1 MDQINSQN
9 DKREILSD
17 WRSQVADAKNFDMK
31 VDYDYKKLINHFENV
46 KANIDNINPF
56 EFLAGTF
63 DLMKAFMKLGSALSV
78 GFSDISTKVERW
90 REIIL
95 KDYTEKELND
105 LQSIM
110 EKEIFLK
117 LHMCNGD
124 NNSSQG
130 FKKKTGFNKYVSG
143 TRTLLRLNWFLH
155 FVSQTFKNI
164 ANTRE
169 SFSSC
174 LKKAYSLVL
183 APHHGWVVKQSVS
196 IAMSFAG
203 SSKEPALK
211 AFFGMNFLINIIQV
225 VLCLTK
231 SQKRR

>member
-1 MDQINSQN
+1 MDKLTSNI
-9 DKREILSD
+9 DKQEISSD

-31 VDYDYKKLINHFENV
+31 TEYDYKKLINHFEIV

-56 EFLAGTF
+56 EFLAGTY
-63 DLMKAFMKLGSALSV
+63 DLMKAFMKLGSALST

-90 REIIL
+90 REIII
-95 KDYTEKELND
+95 KEHKEKELND

-110 EKEIFLK
+110 EKEISLK

-130 FKKKTGFNKYVSG
+130 FKKKSGFNKYVSG

-155 FVSQTFKNI
+155 FVSQSLKNM
-164 ANTRE
+164 ANTTD

-174 LKKAYSLVL
+174 LKKAYLQVL
-183 APHHGWVVKQSVS
+183 APHHSWVVKQSVT

-203 SSKEPALK
+203 SSKDPAMR
-211 AFFGMNFLINIIQV
+211 AFFGMIFLINFV
-225 VLCLTK
+225 
-231 SQKRR
+231 